1 MLFLVALF
9 SASGLG
15 FLVSICLRLELAGMV
30 GILIILVFTLFSATL
45 AGSGTFPRVISYFSI
60 NNWASVAFYT
70 VSVEPFNAVLTPW
83 MQNAYGFSPANQ
95 SFAWNQLFC
104 LGLFMRLL
112 AWLAL
117 VFKEK

>member
-1 MLFLVALF
+1 VALF
-9 SASGLG
+9 SASSLG

-45 AGSGTFPRVISYFSI
+45 AGNGTFPRVISYFSI
-60 NNWASVAFYT
+60 NNWGSVAFYT
-70 VSVEPFNAVLTPW
+70 LSVEPFNAVLTPW
-83 MQNAYGFSPANQ
+83 MQNVYGFSPANQ

-104 LGLFMRLL
+104 LGLFMRML

-117 VFKEK
+117 VFKET